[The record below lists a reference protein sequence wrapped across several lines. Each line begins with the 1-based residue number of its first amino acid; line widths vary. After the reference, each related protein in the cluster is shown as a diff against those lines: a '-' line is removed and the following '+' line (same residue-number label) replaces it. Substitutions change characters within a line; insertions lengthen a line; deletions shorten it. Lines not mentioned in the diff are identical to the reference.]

1 MATLNPNACLS
12 INLPDSSDQE
22 VNLCLTVLQ
31 QLQTNHRII
40 YFHIPNYLNIVIH
53 VVPDHWRVENIL
65 KKNKYSYLP
74 KRTYAHWRKFWQYFK
89 EI

>member
-1 MATLNPNACLS
+1 MNTLAADTCLS

-31 QLQTNHRII
+31 QLQTQHRIV
-40 YFHIPNYLNIVIH
+40 YFHVPNYLNVVIH
-53 VVPDHWRVENIL
+53 VLPEHWPIDYPSR
-65 KKNKYSYLP
+65 KNKYSYLT
-74 KRTYAHWRKFWQYFK
+74 KRLYVRGLKFWQHKK